1 MGEDGETEIPPYRGW
16 KRRAWIA
23 LAIFGALV
31 LIFHRPLLLGLGRQI
46 ALHYAAGENL
56 KANFRLEGNVFT
68 NLTVRNLHAVP
79 TGPSDV
85 ESIDVDL
92 ARADYGLFAP
102 LRHGLTSIKNLDVR
116 SARIVLNPAKAP
128 LRPRPPDPKKKITL
142 PDVFPE
148 RVHLVDAT
156 VIVRNRPHDFVM
168 EHVDL
173 DLNPRNPGQLKI
185 DKLQLVGGQMW
196 LKVAAQT
203 SYANRIL
210 ILREVALSNDERV
223 RELRVDASRI
233 GERKLAINLDYS
245 VGAGKLSGS
254 FALNEAQ
261 SSLNT
266 DLHLHAENV
275 PAGVINKYAAL
286 PEDFIRGQIE
296 KLDVD
301 LSGLISAPRT
311 WQGKLISQISNFQQQ
326 GIAFDRGIFQISA
339 GNGTAVLQTGDVI
352 QGENQFHLKG
362 SGELPRNI
370 KEFGHSPAMLEVAL
384 TAPDLQK
391 ATAGIPHKL
400 SGGAQLNGKIDIKD
414 GKLNGEFAVAAT
426 SLGFED
432 GAVEKLNATIK
443 LSKTVPPNAADTPLS
458 GATAAK
464 KPWYADLKSET
475 TLNISNLKLRDYE
488 ADAVEG
494 SLRSTDDLITFE
506 HLLVRRKQNQ
516 FAVRGEYRLPKDL
529 RDSVMQPAKI
539 DMSLNAIE
547 LGDYWKPDSPNRITG
562 PLQINGQ
569 VEWNNG
575 VGNGQVSIY
584 GSNLRVRG
592 LVFRQLSAQYSIV
605 NSTVYL
611 NDFTASLNERDYVSA
626 NAIVDLR
633 PPYHYSGK
641 ISANIADLAAL
652 KPLLRSSGNQNDVA
666 GSFFL
671 NWEGSGDA
679 AKFKNS
685 GKLKFT
691 LEKGRYGDLQSL
703 QANVDATYTPNG
715 LDIPIIF
722 FSSNKMDFQAIVRA
736 SGETLAITKVQL
748 DQGTA
753 RYAAGYLSAPFIWKN
768 LGTTAPL
775 CPPNGKVIANFQSEN
790 IDLKKLFQDFG
801 AKPAASGTVNVKL
814 DAQGTLADL
823 NARLDVQMRDLR
835 SERLPNLEPATFDL
849 SAQSQHDQLTISGKL
864 QQAKIQPMELTAN
877 LPFNAAK
884 VIRERKLADETP
896 VTAKVRLPR
905 SSVNFVHQFVPAI
918 QELDGD
924 LALDVDVSGTF
935 GRPVFSGT
943 GDMTVNVAR
952 SNNVTLPALRDFK
965 ARLNFARDALTVEQF
980 GGELSGGHFTMSG
993 RVTFPKLT
1001 AANLDLQI
1009 KADSALI
1016 ARNDTLTARVDADIK
1031 VIGPISSANV
1041 TGNVAMTNSQFLK
1054 NLDLIPIGLPG
1065 RPAPQPPSSRP
1076 DFSMPQPPFRDWKF
1090 DVAIKTKDPVLIR
1103 GSLANGGAVSDL
1115 HLTGTGLRPG
1125 LQGFVRL
1132 DHVEATLP
1140 FSRLEVSS
1148 GFVYFDPSDS
1158 FNPKLDLHGTSV
1170 IHDHTI
1176 HVYIYGT
1183 SLAPEAVFTS
1193 EPPLPQEEII
1203 SLLAT
1208 GTTREE
1214 LTGSNNVLAGRA
1226 ATLLVQQ
1233 LYRKI
1238 FKKGQATQSNS
1249 IFDRLDWDAGTV
1261 DPRTGQQQATAR
1273 YKINDQFVF
1282 VGDVGVGGD
1291 YRGMLKYLIRFR

>member
-1 MGEDGETEIPPYRGW
+1 MGEDGQAGAQT
-16 KRRAWIA
+16 RRRLWRRVTVALAACIA
-23 LAIFGALV
+23 LL
-31 LIFHRPLLLGLGRQI
+31 LIFHRPLLLGLGRQV
-46 ALHYAAGENL
+46 ALHYAGREHL
-56 KANFRLEGNVFT
+56 KIDFRLEGNVFT

-116 SARIVLNPAKAP
+116 SARIVLNPAMAS

-156 VIVRNRPHDFVM
+156 VIVRNRPHDFVV

-245 VGAGKLSGS
+245 IGAGKLSGS

-311 WQGKLISQISNFQQQ
+311 WQGKLIAQISNFQQQ

-370 KEFGHSPAMLEVAL
+370 KEFGHSPATLEVAL
-384 TAPDLQK
+384 SAPDLQK

-400 SGGAQLNGKIDIKD
+400 SGAAQLNGKIDIKD

-432 GAVEKLNATIK
+432 GAVEKLNATVK
-443 LSKTVPPNAADTPLS
+443 ASKVIPPNEADTAA
-458 GATAAK
+458 ATAAK

-494 SLRSTDDLITFE
+494 SLRSTDDLVTFE

-529 RDSVMQPAKI
+529 REALMQPAKI

-575 VGNGQVSIY
+575 VGNGEVSIY

-611 NDFTASLNERDYVSA
+611 DDFTASLNERDYVSA

-633 PPYHYSGK
+633 PPYRYSGK

-652 KPLLRSSGNQNDVA
+652 KPLLRSSGNQNELA
-666 GSFFL
+666 GSL
-671 NWEGSGDA
+671 VIDWEGSGDA

-722 FSSNKMDFQAIVRA
+722 FSSNKMDFQAIMQA
-736 SGETLAITKVQL
+736 KGATLEITKIQL
-748 DQGTA
+748 DQGQA
-753 RYAAGYLSAPFIWKN
+753 KYASGYVSVPFVWKN
-768 LGTTAPL
+768 LGTNAPVSL
-775 CPPNGKVIANFQSEN
+775 ANGKVAITFQSEN
-790 IDLKKLFQDFG
+790 LDLKKLFEDIG
-801 AKPAASGTVNVKL
+801 MKPAASGLVNVKL
-814 DAQGTLADL
+814 DAQGTLAKLDARFDL
-823 NARLDVQMRDLR
+823 QMRDLR
-835 SERLPNLEPATFDL
+835 SPSVPNLEPARFDL
-849 SAQSQHDQLTISGKL
+849 SATAQNNQLNITGKL
-864 QQAKIQPMELTAN
+864 QQAKIQPLELTAKLPFDAAKIARAGN
-877 LPFNAAK
+877 LP
-884 VIRERKLADETP
+884 DDTP

-905 SSVNFVHQFVPAI
+905 SSVNFIRQFAPVLHQI
-918 QELDGD
+918 DGD
-924 LALDVDVSGTF
+924 VALDVDVRGTLGDPILSG
-935 GRPVFSGT
+935 S
-943 GDMTVNVAR
+943 GDMTINVAR
-952 SNNVTLPALRDFK
+952 SDNTTVPALTNFK
-965 ARLNFARDALTVEQF
+965 ARLNFERDALTLQQF
-980 GGELSGGHFTMSG
+980 GGELSGGKFT
-993 RVTFPKLT
+993 VTGGVKFPKLT
-1001 AANLDLQI
+1001 QPVVDLALKAN
-1009 KADSALI
+1009 SALI
-1016 ARNDTLTARVDADIK
+1016 ARNDTITARVDADVK
-1031 VIGPISSANV
+1031 VTGPIGSANV
-1041 TGNVAMTNSQFLK
+1041 TGTVAMTNSQFLK

-1065 RPAPQPPSSRP
+1065 RPAPQPPSARP
-1076 DFSMPQPPFRDWKF
+1076 DFSIPQPPFRDWKF

-1115 HLTGTGLRPG
+1115 HLTGTGLRPA
-1125 LQGFVRL
+1125 LQGTVRL
-1132 DHVEATLP
+1132 ENVEATLP

-1176 HVYIYGT
+1176 RVYVYGT
-1183 SLAPEAVFTS
+1183 SLAPEAIFTS

-1208 GTTREE
+1208 GATREE

-1238 FKKGQATQSNS
+1238 FKKGQPTQSNS
-1249 IFDRLDWDAGTV
+1249 VFDRMDLDVGTV

-1273 YKINDQFVF
+1273 LKINDQFVF

>member
-1 MGEDGETEIPPYRGW
+1 MSILIWIRGIPGE
-16 KRRAWIA
+16 
-23 LAIFGALV
+23 
-31 LIFHRPLLLGLGRQI
+31 
-46 ALHYAAGENL
+46 
-56 KANFRLEGNVFT
+56 
-68 NLTVRNLHAVP
+68 
-79 TGPSDV
+79 
-85 ESIDVDL
+85 
-92 ARADYGLFAP
+92 
-102 LRHGLTSIKNLDVR
+102 
-116 SARIVLNPAKAP
+116 
-128 LRPRPPDPKKKITL
+128 
-142 PDVFPE
+142 
-148 RVHLVDAT
+148 
-156 VIVRNRPHDFVM
+156 
-168 EHVDL
+168 
-173 DLNPRNPGQLKI
+173 LKI

-210 ILREVALSNDERV
+210 ILREVALSNDERI

-311 WQGKLISQISNFQQQ
+311 WQGKLIAQISNFQQQ

-362 SGELPRNI
+362 SGELPGNI
-370 KEFGHSPAMLEVAL
+370 KEFGHSPATLEVAL

-400 SGGAQLNGKIDIKD
+400 SGAAQLNGKIDIKD

-443 LSKTVPPNAADTPLS
+443 LSKTVPPSAADTAA
-458 GATAAK
+458 ATASK

-494 SLRSTDDLITFE
+494 SLRSTDDLVTFE

-529 RDSVMQPAKI
+529 RDAVMQPAKI

-633 PPYHYSGK
+633 APYRYSGK

-671 NWEGSGDA
+671 NWEGSGE
-679 AKFKNS
+679 AKTFKNS
-685 GKLKFT
+685 GKLKLA
-691 LEKGRYGDLQSL
+691 LEKGRYGNLQSL
-703 QANVDATYTPNG
+703 QANVDASYSPEG
-715 LDIPIIF
+715 LDVPIIF
-722 FSSNKMDFQAIVRA
+722 LGSDKMDFQAIA
-736 SGETLAITKVQL
+736 TAKGETLEISKIQL
-748 DQGTA
+748 DQGQA
-753 RYAAGYLSAPFIWKN
+753 KYAAGYISLPFVWKISERVRRSSP
-768 LGTTAPL
+768 AD
-775 CPPNGKVIANFQSEN
+775 GKVAITFQSEN
-790 IDLKKLFQDFG
+790 LDIKKLFEDFG
-801 AKPAASGTVNVKL
+801 VKAAFSGFANVKL
-814 DAQGTLADL
+814 DAQGTLAQVG
-823 NARLDVQMRDLR
+823 ARLDVQMRDLR
-835 SERLPNLEPATFDL
+835 SLQFPKIEPATFDL
-849 SAQSQHDQLTISGKL
+849 NAVAQNNQLTVTGKL
-864 QQAKIQPMELTAN
+864 QQAKIQPLELTAK
-877 LPFNAAK
+877 LPFDASKIVRAGH
-884 VIRERKLADETP
+884 LPDETP

-905 SSVNFVHQFVPAI
+905 SSVNFIRQLVPEI
-918 QELDGD
+918 QQLDGD
-924 LALDVDVSGTF
+924 LALDVDVHGNDRKPVLSG
-935 GRPVFSGT
+935 SGDIT
-943 GDMTVNVAR
+943 INVAR
-952 SNNVTLPALRDFK
+952 SNDVTFPALTNFK
-965 ARLNFARDALTVEQF
+965 GRLNVAHDALTLEQF
-980 GGELSGGHFTMSG
+980 GGDLSGGKFTVSG
-993 RVTFPKLT
+993 GMRFPKLT
-1001 AANLDLQI
+1001 QPTIDLQL
-1009 KADSALI
+1009 KADSALV
-1016 ARNDTLTARVDADIK
+1016 ARNDALTARVDADVKI
-1031 VIGPISSANV
+1031 VGPLNSASV
-1041 TGNVAMTNSQFLK
+1041 TGTVAATNSQFLK
-1054 NLDLIPIGLPG
+1054 NIDLIPIGLPG
-1065 RPAPQPPSSRP
+1065 RPPPQPPASRP
-1076 DFSMPQPPFRDWKF
+1076 EFSFPTPPLRDWKF
-1090 DVAIKTKDPVLIR
+1090 DVAIKTKDPFLIR
-1103 GSLANGGAVSDL
+1103 GNLANGGAVADL
-1115 HLTGTGLRPG
+1115 HLTGTGLHPG
-1125 LQGFVRL
+1125 LEGIVRL
-1132 DHVEATLP
+1132 ENVEATLP
-1140 FSRLEVSS
+1140 FSRLEIAY
-1148 GFVYFDPSDS
+1148 GFLYFDPSDS
-1158 FNPKLDLHGTSV
+1158 FNPKIDLQGTSLIRDYTV
-1170 IHDHTI
+1170 
-1176 HVYIYGT
+1176 HVYVYGT
-1183 SLAPEAVFTS
+1183 SLAPEAIFTS

-1214 LTGSNNVLAGRA
+1214 LTGNNNVLAGRA
-1226 ATLLVQQ
+1226 AMLFVQQ
-1233 LYRKI
+1233 LYRKV
-1238 FKKGQATQSNS
+1238 FKKGEATKSNDV
-1249 IFDRLDWDAGTV
+1249 FDRLDVDVGQV

-1273 YKINDQFVF
+1273 LKINDQFVLT
-1282 VGDVGVGGD
+1282 GDLGVAGD
-1291 YRGMLKYLIRFR
+1291 FKGMVKYLIRFH

>member
-1 MGEDGETEIPPYRGW
+1 VGEDDQAGAQTHGRLW
-16 KRRAWIA
+16 RRVAVAIAACIA
-23 LAIFGALV
+23 LLV
-31 LIFHRPLLLGLGRQI
+31 IFHRPLLLGLGRQI
-46 ALHYAAGENL
+46 ALHYAAREHL
-56 KANFRLEGNVFT
+56 KADFRLEGNVFT
-68 NLTVRNLHAVP
+68 ALSVRHLHVVP
-79 TGPSDV
+79 IGSTDV
-85 ESIDVDL
+85 ESVDVDL
-92 ARADYGLFAP
+92 ARADYSLLA
-102 LRHGLTSIKNLDVR
+102 LLLHGPSQLLKNLEAH
-116 SARIVLNPAKAP
+116 SARIVLNPTEVP
-128 LRPRPPDPKKKITL
+128 LKPRPLKIHERIRLPAIFPDRVRLSDVTL
-142 PDVFPE
+142 
-148 RVHLVDAT
+148 
-156 VIVRNRPHDFVM
+156 IVRNKPHDFVI

-173 DLNPRNPGQLKI
+173 ELDPHSPGELSI
-185 DKLQLVGGQMW
+185 DKLQLPAGQSW
-196 LKVAAQT
+196 TKISAQT
-203 SYANRIL
+203 SYTNRNL
-210 ILREVALSNDERV
+210 ILRDLVLDNEDRFRALNI
-223 RELRVDASRI
+223 DASQI
-233 GERKLAINLDYS
+233 SAKTLAINID
-245 VGAGKLSGS
+245 GAIGGGTLSGS
-254 FALNEAQ
+254 ITLNQ
-261 SSLNT
+261 TRSSLNT
-266 DLHLHAENV
+266 KVHLLGETIA
-275 PAGVINKYAAL
+275 AAALNKYIGL
-286 PEDFIRGQIE
+286 PEKFIDGQIE
-296 KLDVD
+296 RVNVD
-301 LSGLISAPRT
+301 LAGVLNAPSSWSGTMSAQVSNLRRQQMVFDRCVFEVSAQQGRATLRTADIVQGRNEFHLRGSAELPADIKQFGRSAATLEISAAA
-311 WQGKLISQISNFQQQ
+311 L
-326 GIAFDRGIFQISA
+326 D
-339 GNGTAVLQTGDVI
+339 LQ
-352 QGENQFHLKG
+352 
-362 SGELPRNI
+362 R
-370 KEFGHSPAMLEVAL
+370 L
-384 TAPDLQK
+384 TAGTPQRL
-391 ATAGIPHKL
+391 TG
-400 SGGAQLNGKIDIKD
+400 SAQINGKIDIKN
-414 GKLNGEFAVAAT
+414 GKLDANLSASAG
-426 SLGFED
+426 SIGFEN
-432 GAVEKLNATIK
+432 GTIEKLSANLRA
-443 LSKTVPPNAADTPLS
+443 SKIVPPPNLRKS
-458 GATAAK
+458 
-464 KPWYADLKSET
+464 WFADLRSAME
-475 TLNISNLKLRDYE
+475 LDISNIRYRDYLI
-488 ADAVEG
+488 DSVEG
-494 SLRSTDDLITFE
+494 SLNGVDDLVSVE
-506 HLLVRRKQNQ
+506 RLHLRRKQNDLSI
-516 FAVRGEYRLPKDL
+516 RGQYRLPEEL
-529 RDSVMQPAKI
+529 RTAASQPAQL
-539 DMSLNAIE
+539 DVSLNASQM
-547 LGDYWKPDSPNRITG
+547 GDYWIADSPDKITG
-562 PLQINGQ
+562 PLQMAAQIERKHGISNGQ
-569 VEWNNG
+569 VT
-575 VGNGQVSIY
+575 VF
-584 GSNLRVRG
+584 GSNLKMRD
-592 LVFRQLSAQYSIV
+592 LVFKQLSLQCSISNNV
-605 NSTVYL
+605 IYV
-611 NDFTASLNERDYVSA
+611 NDFSASLNERDFAGA
-626 NAIVDLR
+626 NGIVDLR
-633 PPYHYSGK
+633 APYHYSGK
-641 ISANIADLAAL
+641 FSANVSDLSTLEPLLAAY
-652 KPLLRSSGNQNDVA
+652 GNERELA
-666 GSFFL
+666 GSL
-671 NWEGSGDA
+671 AIDWEGSGDA
-679 AKFKNS
+679 KTFKNT
-685 GKLKFT
+685 GKLKLT

-736 SGETLAITKVQL
+736 SGETLEITKVQL

-790 IDLKKLFQDFG
+790 IDIKKLFQDFG

>member
-1 MGEDGETEIPPYRGW
+1 MGEDGQAGAQTHGRLW
-16 KRRAWIA
+16 RRVAVA
-23 LAIFGALV
+23 LAVCVALL

-46 ALHYAAGENL
+46 ALHYAGREHL
-56 KANFRLEGNVFT
+56 KIDFRLEGNIFT
-68 NLTVRNLHAVP
+68 NLTVRNLRAVP

-92 ARADYGLFAP
+92 ARADYGLLAP
-102 LRHGLTSIKNLDVR
+102 LRHGLTSFKSMDVR

-156 VIVRNRPHDFVM
+156 VIVRNRPHDFVV

-173 DLNPRNPGQLKI
+173 DLDPRNPGQLKI
-185 DKLQLVGGQMW
+185 DKLQLVGGQVW
-196 LKVAAQT
+196 LRVAAQT
-203 SYANRIL
+203 SYQNRIL
-210 ILREVALSNDERV
+210 ILREVALSNDERI

-254 FALNEAQ
+254 FALDEVQ

-266 DLHLHAENV
+266 DFHLHAENV
-275 PAGVINKYAAL
+275 PAGVINKYVAL
-286 PEDFIRGQIE
+286 PEDFTRGQIE

-311 WQGKLISQISNFQQQ
+311 WQGKLVLQISAVQQQ

-362 SGELPRNI
+362 SAELPGNI
-370 KEFGHSPAMLEVAL
+370 KEFGHSPATLEVAL
-384 TAPDLQK
+384 TTPDLQK
-391 ATAGIPHKL
+391 ATAGMPHKL
-400 SGGAQLNGKIDIKD
+400 SGTAQLNGKIDIKD
-414 GKLNGEFAVAAT
+414 GKLSGELAVAAA

-432 GAVEKLNATIK
+432 GTVEKLNATVK
-443 LSKTVPPNAADTPLS
+443 ASKVIQPNAAVTSLS
-458 GATAAK
+458 GARAAN

-494 SLRSTDDLITFE
+494 SLHSTDDLVTFE

-516 FAVRGEYRLPKDL
+516 FVVHGEYRLPKDL
-529 RDSVMQPAKI
+529 RELLMQPAKI
-539 DMSLNAIE
+539 DMSLSAIE

-562 PLQINGQ
+562 PLQITGQ

-611 NDFTASLNERDYVSA
+611 NDFTASLNERDYLNA
-626 NAIVDLR
+626 HAIVDLR
-633 PPYHYSGK
+633 PPYRYSGK

-652 KPLLRSSGNQNDVA
+652 APLLRSSGNQSDVA
-666 GSFFL
+666 GSFSL
-671 NWEGSGDA
+671 TWEGSGEA

-691 LEKGRYGDLQSL
+691 LEKGRYGALQSV
-703 QANVDATYTPNG
+703 QSNVDVTYTPDG

-722 FSSNKMDFQAIVRA
+722 FSTNKMDFQAIVQA
-736 SGETLAITKVQL
+736 KGETLEITKIQL
-748 DQGTA
+748 DQGEA
-753 RYAAGYLSAPFIWKN
+753 KYAGGYVSIPFIWKN
-768 LGTTAPL
+768 LGTDAPV
-775 CPPNGKVIANFQSEN
+775 CPDKGKVVASFQSEN
-790 IDLKKLFQDFG
+790 IDIKKLFQDVG
-801 AKPAASGTVNVKL
+801 VKPAASGTVNVKL
-814 DAQGTLADL
+814 DAQGTLGDL
-823 NARLDVQMRDLR
+823 NARFDVQMRDLR
-835 SERLPNLEPATFDL
+835 SELLPSLEPATFDL
-849 SAQSQHDQLTISGKL
+849 SAQSQRNQLSISGKL
-864 QQAKIQPMELTAN
+864 QQAKIQPIELSAN

-884 VIRERKLADETP
+884 VVRERKLADETP

-905 SSVNFVHQFVPAI
+905 SSVNFIRQFVPAI
-918 QELDGD
+918 EQLDGEV
-924 LALDVDVSGTF
+924 ALDVDVSGTL

-965 ARLNFARDALTVEQF
+965 ARLNFAHDALTLEQF

-1001 AANLDLQI
+1001 AADLDLQL
-1009 KADSALI
+1009 KADSALV

-1031 VIGPISSANV
+1031 ATGPIGSANV
-1041 TGNVAMTNSQFLK
+1041 TGTVAMTNSQVLK

-1065 RPAPQPPSSRP
+1065 RPAPQPPSARP
-1076 DFSMPQPPFRDWKF
+1076 DFSIPQPPFRDWKF
-1090 DVAIKTKDPVLIR
+1090 DVTIKTKDAVLIR

-1115 HLTGTGLRPG
+1115 HLTGTGLRPALEG
-1125 LQGFVRL
+1125 VVRL
-1132 DHVEATLP
+1132 ENVEATLP
-1140 FSRLEVSS
+1140 FSRLEISS

-1158 FNPKLDLHGTSV
+1158 FNPKLELHGTSV

-1183 SLAPEAVFTS
+1183 SLAPEAIFTS

-1233 LYRKI
+1233 LYRKV

-1273 YKINDQFVF
+1273 FKINDQFVF